1 MKMGKAV
8 PKGIKNRA
16 NAAMEIMP
24 TETYGQDFNKNK
36 LAVNDLG
43 LPVSKTD
50 RNLISGFITRTVR
63 EKAKK
68 AAKEK
73 ALSEAQARTEAPATQ

>member
-1 MKMGKAV
+1 MGKAV

-24 TETYGQDFNKNK
+24 PEKFGQDFNQNK

-73 ALSEAQARTEAPATQ
+73 ALADAQARTEVPPAQ